1 MKHIAAVIVVTAVL
15 LFTQTYTSARGAEY
29 KIPQTVDM
37 TPVAEEPAELYA
49 LSAVLMDG
57 ESGRVLYEKDG
68 ERPLANAS
76 TTKVLTCIVAL
87 ENSPGDD
94 YVQVSQNAAS
104 QPEVKLGL
112 QKGEQ
117 YYLEDLLYSLM
128 LKSHNDTAVAIAEHC
143 GGSVEGF
150 ARMLNRKAKQIGC
163 KNTYF
168 ITPNGLDAEDEN
180 GKHHTTAKDLA
191 LIMRYAIKNE
201 TFLHI
206 AQTRDYT
213 FSEITGKRTFS
224 VHNANA
230 FLDMRDGVLAGKTG
244 YTSQAGYCYVCAW
257 EKEGKTFIV
266 SLLGCGWP
274 NHKTYKWSDT
284 KKLLDFGDYNYE
296 YETYWKEPQTGKILV
311 TDGVEDGQDIGTKI
325 YLRGKC
331 SVTAYDREKEVL
343 LKKGETV
350 TCKIE
355 IPQKVSA
362 PVLKGEKLGRIAYYL
377 DGKLIDFYPVYA
389 EKSVEKISFK
399 WYTEKVF
406 HDFFHYIHLYGNLK
420 ETSSESCHRIVC
432 RIHRKKLSNR

>member
-87 ENSPGDD
+87 ENSLGDD

-180 GKHHTTAKDLA
+180 GKHHTTAADLA
-191 LIMRYAIKNE
+191 LIMRYAVKNE

-284 KKLLDFGDYNYE
+284 EKLLDFGDYNYE

-406 HDFFHYIHLYGNLK
+406 HDFFH
-420 ETSSESCHRIVC
+420 
-432 RIHRKKLSNR
+432 

>member
-1 MKHIAAVIVVTAVL
+1 MRHIAAVTIVTAVL
-15 LFTQTYTSARGAEY
+15 LFTQTSASVQGGEN
-29 KIPQTVDM
+29 KIPQMVDM
-37 TPVAEEPAELYA
+37 TPAIEEPSELHA

-57 ESGRVLYEKDG
+57 DSGRVLYEKDG
-68 ERPLANAS
+68 KTPLANAS

-87 ENSPGDD
+87 ESSPGDD
-94 YVQVSQNAAS
+94 YVQVSRNAAS
-104 QPEVKLGL
+104 QPEVRLGL

-143 GGSVEGF
+143 GGTVDGF

-163 KNTYF
+163 KDTYF
-168 ITPNGLDAEDEN
+168 ITPNGLDAQDEN
-180 GKHHTTAKDLA
+180 GKHHTTAEDLA
-191 LIMRYAIKNE
+191 LIMRYAIKNK

-206 AQTRDYT
+206 SQTRDYT

-230 FLDMRDGVLAGKTG
+230 LLDMMDGVLAGKTG

-257 EKEGKTFIV
+257 EEEGKTFVV

-284 KKLLDFGDYNYE
+284 KKLLSYGAYNYD
-296 YETYWKEPQTGKILV
+296 YETYWQEPHTSKILV
-311 TDGVEDGQDIGTKI
+311 TDGVENMQNIGEKV

-331 SVTAYDREKEVL
+331 SVTSEDREKEIL
-343 LKKGETV
+343 LKKGEAV
-350 TCKIE
+350 TCKTE

-389 EKSVEKISFK
+389 ERSVEKISFK

-406 HDFFHYIHLYGNLK
+406 HDFFH
-420 ETSSESCHRIVC
+420 
-432 RIHRKKLSNR
+432 

>member
-1 MKHIAAVIVVTAVL
+1 MEYEDETYCRCHDRVL
-15 LFTQTYTSARGAEY
+15 LFTQTSASVQGGEN
-29 KIPQTVDM
+29 KIPQMVDM
-37 TPVAEEPAELYA
+37 TPAIEEPSELHA

-57 ESGRVLYEKDG
+57 DSGRVLYEKDG
-68 ERPLANAS
+68 KTPLANAS

-87 ENSPGDD
+87 ESSPGDD
-94 YVQVSQNAAS
+94 YVQVSRNAAS
-104 QPEVKLGL
+104 QPEVRLGL

-143 GGSVEGF
+143 GGTVEGF

-163 KNTYF
+163 KDTYF
-168 ITPNGLDAEDEN
+168 ITPNGLDAQDEN
-180 GKHHTTAKDLA
+180 GKHHTTAEDLA
-191 LIMRYAIKNE
+191 LIMRYAIKNK

-206 AQTRDYT
+206 SQTRDYT

-230 FLDMRDGVLAGKTG
+230 LLDMMDGVLAGKTG

-257 EKEGKTFIV
+257 EEEGKTFVV

-284 KKLLDFGDYNYE
+284 KKLLSYGAYNYD
-296 YETYWKEPQTGKILV
+296 YETYWQEPHTSKILV
-311 TDGVEDGQDIGTKI
+311 TDGVENMQNIGEKV

-331 SVTAYDREKEVL
+331 SVTSEDREKEIL
-343 LKKGETV
+343 LKKGEAV
-350 TCKIE
+350 TCKTE

-377 DGKLIDFYPVYA
+377 DGKLIASYPVYA
-389 EKSVEKISFK
+389 ERSVEKISFK

-406 HDFFHYIHLYGNLK
+406 HDFFH
-420 ETSSESCHRIVC
+420 
-432 RIHRKKLSNR
+432 

>member
-1 MKHIAAVIVVTAVL
+1 MRHIAAVTIVTAVL
-15 LFTQTYTSARGAEY
+15 LFTQTSASVQGGEN
-29 KIPQTVDM
+29 KIPQMVDM
-37 TPVAEEPAELYA
+37 TPAIEEPSELHA
-49 LSAVLMDG
+49 LSAALMDG
-57 ESGRVLYEKDG
+57 DSGRVLYEKDG
-68 ERPLANAS
+68 KTPLANAS

-87 ENSPGDD
+87 ESSPGDD

-128 LKSHNDTAVAIAEHC
+128 LKSHNDTAIAIAEHC
-143 GGSVEGF
+143 GVTVEGF

-163 KNTYF
+163 KDTCF
-168 ITPNGLDAEDEN
+168 ITPNGLDAQDEN
-180 GKHHTTAKDLA
+180 GKHHTTAEDLA
-191 LIMRYAIKNE
+191 LIMRYAIKNK

-206 AQTRDYT
+206 SQTRDYT

-230 FLDMRDGVLAGKTG
+230 LLDMMDGVLAGKTG

-257 EKEGKTFIV
+257 EEEGKTFVV

-284 KKLLDFGDYNYE
+284 KKLLSYGAYNYD
-296 YETYWKEPQTGKILV
+296 YETYWQEPHTSKILV
-311 TDGVEDGQDIGTKI
+311 TDGVENMQNIGEKV

-331 SVTAYDREKEVL
+331 SVTSEDREKEIL
-343 LKKGETV
+343 LKKGEAV
-350 TCKIE
+350 TCKTE

-377 DGKLIDFYPVYA
+377 DGKLIDSYPVYA
-389 EKSVEKISFK
+389 ERSVEKISFK

-406 HDFFHYIHLYGNLK
+406 HDFFH
-420 ETSSESCHRIVC
+420 
-432 RIHRKKLSNR
+432 

>member
-87 ENSPGDD
+87 ENSLGDD

-163 KNTYF
+163 KDTYF

-191 LIMRYAIKNE
+191 LIMRYAVKNE

-377 DGKLIDFYPVYA
+377 DGKLIDSYPVYA

-406 HDFFHYIHLYGNLK
+406 HDFFH
-420 ETSSESCHRIVC
+420 
-432 RIHRKKLSNR
+432 

>member
-128 LKSHNDTAVAIAEHC
+128 LKSHNDTAVAIAEYC

-191 LIMRYAIKNE
+191 LIMRYAVKNE

-284 KKLLDFGDYNYE
+284 EKLLDFGDYNYE

-406 HDFFHYIHLYGNLK
+406 HDFFH
-420 ETSSESCHRIVC
+420 
-432 RIHRKKLSNR
+432 

>member
-1 MKHIAAVIVVTAVL
+1 MRHIAAVTIVTAVL
-15 LFTQTYTSARGAEY
+15 LFTQTSASVQGGEN
-29 KIPQTVDM
+29 KIPQMVDM
-37 TPVAEEPAELYA
+37 TPAIEEPSELHA

-57 ESGRVLYEKDG
+57 DSGRVLYEKDG
-68 ERPLANAS
+68 KTPLANAS

-87 ENSPGDD
+87 ESSPGDD

-128 LKSHNDTAVAIAEHC
+128 LKSHNDTAIAIAEHC
-143 GGSVEGF
+143 GVTVEGF
-150 ARMLNRKAKQIGC
+150 ARMLNRTAKQIGC
-163 KNTYF
+163 KDTYF
-168 ITPNGLDAEDEN
+168 ITPNGLDAQDEN
-180 GKHHTTAKDLA
+180 GKHHTTAEDLA
-191 LIMRYAIKNE
+191 LIMRYAIKNK

-206 AQTRDYT
+206 SQTRDYT

-230 FLDMRDGVLAGKTG
+230 LLDMMDGVLSGKTG

-257 EKEGKTFIV
+257 EEEGKTFVV

-284 KKLLDFGDYNYE
+284 KKLLSYGAYNYD
-296 YETYWKEPQTGKILV
+296 YETYWQEPHTSKILV
-311 TDGVEDGQDIGTKI
+311 TDGVENMQNIGEKV

-331 SVTAYDREKEVL
+331 SVTSEDREKEIL
-343 LKKGETV
+343 LKKGEAV
-350 TCKIE
+350 TCKTE

-377 DGKLIDFYPVYA
+377 DGKLIDSYPVYA
-389 EKSVEKISFK
+389 ERSVEKISFK

-406 HDFFHYIHLYGNLK
+406 HDFFH
-420 ETSSESCHRIVC
+420 
-432 RIHRKKLSNR
+432 

>member
-1 MKHIAAVIVVTAVL
+1 MKIRHIAAVTFVTAVL
-15 LFTQTYTSARGAEY
+15 LFTQTYVSAQGETY

-37 TPVAEEPAELYA
+37 TPVAEEPTELHA

-57 ESGRVLYEKDG
+57 DSGRVLYEKEG
-68 ERPLANAS
+68 ETPLANAS

-87 ENSPGDD
+87 ESAPGDD
-94 YVQVSQNAAS
+94 YVQVSQKAAS

-150 ARMLNRKAKQIGC
+150 ARMLNRKAAQIGC
-163 KNTYF
+163 KDTYF

-180 GKHHTTAKDLA
+180 GKHHTTARDLA
-191 LIMRYAIKNE
+191 LIMRYAIKNK

-213 FSEITGKRTFS
+213 FSEITGKRSFS

-230 FLDMRDGVLAGKTG
+230 LLDMMDGVLAGKTG

-257 EKEGKTFIV
+257 KKDGRTFVV

-284 KKLLDFGDYNYE
+284 KKLLSYGSYNYN
-296 YETYWKEPQTGKILV
+296 YETYWKEPQTEKILV
-311 TDGVEDGQDIGTKI
+311 TDGVEGDQDIGTQI

-331 SVTAYDREKEVL
+331 SVTADDRNKKLL

-350 TCKIE
+350 TCRTE
-355 IPQKVSA
+355 IPRKVSA

-377 DGKLIDFYPVYA
+377 NGKLIDSYPVYA
-389 EKSVEKISFK
+389 EKSVEKISLK
-399 WYTEKVF
+399 WYVEKVF
-406 HDFFHYIHLYGNLK
+406 HGFFN
-420 ETSSESCHRIVC
+420 
-432 RIHRKKLSNR
+432 

>member
-1 MKHIAAVIVVTAVL
+1 MRHIAAVTIVTAVL
-15 LFTQTYTSARGAEY
+15 LFTQTSASVQGGEN
-29 KIPQTVDM
+29 KIPQMVDM
-37 TPVAEEPAELYA
+37 TPAIEEPSELHA

-57 ESGRVLYEKDG
+57 DSGRVLYEKDG
-68 ERPLANAS
+68 KTPLANAS

-87 ENSPGDD
+87 ESSPGDD

-104 QPEVKLGL
+104 QPEVRLGL

-128 LKSHNDTAVAIAEHC
+128 LKSHNDAAVAIAEHC
-143 GGSVEGF
+143 GGTVEGF

-163 KNTYF
+163 KDTYF
-168 ITPNGLDAEDEN
+168 ITPNGLDAQDEN
-180 GKHHTTAKDLA
+180 GKHHTTAEDLA
-191 LIMRYAIKNE
+191 LIMRYAIKNK

-206 AQTRDYT
+206 SQTRDYT

-230 FLDMRDGVLAGKTG
+230 LLDMMDGVLAGKTG

-257 EKEGKTFIV
+257 EEEGKTFVV

-284 KKLLDFGDYNYE
+284 KKLLSYGAYNYD
-296 YETYWKEPQTGKILV
+296 YETYWQEPHTSKILV
-311 TDGVEDGQDIGTKI
+311 TDGVENMQNIGEKV

-331 SVTAYDREKEVL
+331 SVTSEDREKEIL
-343 LKKGETV
+343 LKKGEAV
-350 TCKIE
+350 TCKTE

-389 EKSVEKISFK
+389 ERSVEKISFK

-406 HDFFHYIHLYGNLK
+406 HDFFH
-420 ETSSESCHRIVC
+420 
-432 RIHRKKLSNR
+432 

>member
-1 MKHIAAVIVVTAVL
+1 MRHIAAVTIVTAVL
-15 LFTQTYTSARGAEY
+15 LFTQTSASVQGGET
-29 KIPQTVDM
+29 KIPQMVDM
-37 TPVAEEPAELYA
+37 TPAIEEPSELHA

-57 ESGRVLYEKDG
+57 DSGRVLYEKDG
-68 ERPLANAS
+68 KTPLANAS

-87 ENSPGDD
+87 ESSPGDD
-94 YVQVSQNAAS
+94 YVQVSRNAAS

-143 GGSVEGF
+143 GGTVEGF

-163 KNTYF
+163 KDTYF
-168 ITPNGLDAEDEN
+168 ITPNGLDAQDEN
-180 GKHHTTAKDLA
+180 GKHHTTAEDLA
-191 LIMRYAIKNE
+191 LIMRYAIKNK

-206 AQTRDYT
+206 SQTRDYT

-230 FLDMRDGVLAGKTG
+230 LLDMMDGVLAGKTG

-257 EKEGKTFIV
+257 EEEGKTFVV

-284 KKLLDFGDYNYE
+284 KKLLSYGAYNYD
-296 YETYWKEPQTGKILV
+296 YETYWQEPHTSKILV
-311 TDGVEDGQDIGTKI
+311 TDGVENMQNIGEKV

-331 SVTAYDREKEVL
+331 SVTSEDREKEIL
-343 LKKGETV
+343 LKKGEAV
-350 TCKIE
+350 TCKTE

-377 DGKLIDFYPVYA
+377 DGKLIDSYPVYA
-389 EKSVEKISFK
+389 ERSVEKISFK

-406 HDFFHYIHLYGNLK
+406 HDFFH
-420 ETSSESCHRIVC
+420 
-432 RIHRKKLSNR
+432 

>member
-1 MKHIAAVIVVTAVL
+1 MRHIAAVTIVTAVL
-15 LFTQTYTSARGAEY
+15 LFTQTSASVQGGEN
-29 KIPQTVDM
+29 KIPQMVDM
-37 TPVAEEPAELYA
+37 TPAIEEPSELHA

-57 ESGRVLYEKDG
+57 DSGRVLYEKDG
-68 ERPLANAS
+68 KTPLANAS

-87 ENSPGDD
+87 ESSPGDD
-94 YVQVSQNAAS
+94 YVQVSRNAAS
-104 QPEVKLGL
+104 QPEVRLGL

-143 GGSVEGF
+143 GGTVEGF

-163 KNTYF
+163 KDTYF
-168 ITPNGLDAEDEN
+168 ITPNGLDAQDED
-180 GKHHTTAKDLA
+180 GKHHTTAEDLA
-191 LIMRYAIKNE
+191 LIMRYAIKNK

-206 AQTRDYT
+206 SQTRDYT

-230 FLDMRDGVLAGKTG
+230 LLDMMDGVLAGKTG

-257 EKEGKTFIV
+257 EEEGKTFVV

-284 KKLLDFGDYNYE
+284 KKLLSYGAYNYD
-296 YETYWKEPQTGKILV
+296 YETYWQEPHTSKILV
-311 TDGVEDGQDIGTKI
+311 TDGVENMQNIGEKV

-331 SVTAYDREKEVL
+331 SVTSENREKEIL
-343 LKKGETV
+343 LKKGEAV
-350 TCKIE
+350 TCKTE

-389 EKSVEKISFK
+389 ERSVEKISFK

-406 HDFFHYIHLYGNLK
+406 HDFFH
-420 ETSSESCHRIVC
+420 
-432 RIHRKKLSNR
+432 

>member
-87 ENSPGDD
+87 ENSSGDD

-117 YYLEDLLYSLM
+117 HYLEDLLYSLM

-163 KNTYF
+163 KDTYF

-191 LIMRYAIKNE
+191 LIMRYAVKNE

-284 KKLLDFGDYNYE
+284 EKLLDFGDYNYE

-406 HDFFHYIHLYGNLK
+406 HDFFH
-420 ETSSESCHRIVC
+420 
-432 RIHRKKLSNR
+432 

>member
-1 MKHIAAVIVVTAVL
+1 MRHIAAVTIVTAVL
-15 LFTQTYTSARGAEY
+15 LFTQTSASVQGGEN
-29 KIPQTVDM
+29 KIPQMVDM
-37 TPVAEEPAELYA
+37 TPAIEEPSELHA

-57 ESGRVLYEKDG
+57 DSGRVLYEKDG
-68 ERPLANAS
+68 KTPLANAS

-87 ENSPGDD
+87 ESSPGDD
-94 YVQVSQNAAS
+94 YVQVSRNAAS
-104 QPEVKLGL
+104 QPEVRLGL

-143 GGSVEGF
+143 GGTVEGF

-163 KNTYF
+163 KDTYF
-168 ITPNGLDAEDEN
+168 ITPNGLDAQDEN
-180 GKHHTTAKDLA
+180 GKHHTTAEDLA
-191 LIMRYAIKNE
+191 LIMRYAIKNK

-206 AQTRDYT
+206 SQTRDYT

-230 FLDMRDGVLAGKTG
+230 LLDMMDGVLAGKTG

-257 EKEGKTFIV
+257 EEKGKTFVV

-284 KKLLDFGDYNYE
+284 KKLLSYGAYNYD
-296 YETYWKEPQTGKILV
+296 YETYWQEPHTSKILV
-311 TDGVEDGQDIGTKI
+311 TDGVENMQNIGEKV

-331 SVTAYDREKEVL
+331 SVTSEDREKEIL
-343 LKKGETV
+343 LKKGEAV
-350 TCKIE
+350 TCKTE

-377 DGKLIDFYPVYA
+377 DGKLIASYPVYA
-389 EKSVEKISFK
+389 ERSVEKISFK

-406 HDFFHYIHLYGNLK
+406 HDFFH
-420 ETSSESCHRIVC
+420 
-432 RIHRKKLSNR
+432 

>member
-163 KNTYF
+163 KDTYF

-230 FLDMRDGVLAGKTG
+230 FLDMRGGVLAGKTG

-284 KKLLDFGDYNYE
+284 EKLLDFGDYNYE

-406 HDFFHYIHLYGNLK
+406 HDFFH
-420 ETSSESCHRIVC
+420 
-432 RIHRKKLSNR
+432 

>member
-1 MKHIAAVIVVTAVL
+1 MRHIAAVTIVTAVL
-15 LFTQTYTSARGAEY
+15 LFTQTSASVQGGEN
-29 KIPQTVDM
+29 KIPQMVDM
-37 TPVAEEPAELYA
+37 TPAIEEPSELHA

-57 ESGRVLYEKDG
+57 DSGRVLYEKDG
-68 ERPLANAS
+68 KTPLANAS

-87 ENSPGDD
+87 ESSPGDD

-104 QPEVKLGL
+104 QPEVRLGL

-143 GGSVEGF
+143 GGTVEGF

-163 KNTYF
+163 KDTYF
-168 ITPNGLDAEDEN
+168 ITPNGLDAQDEN
-180 GKHHTTAKDLA
+180 GKHHTTAEDLA
-191 LIMRYAIKNE
+191 LIMRYAIKNK

-206 AQTRDYT
+206 SQTRDYT

-230 FLDMRDGVLAGKTG
+230 LLDMMDGVLAGKTG

-257 EKEGKTFIV
+257 EEEGKTFVV

-284 KKLLDFGDYNYE
+284 KKLLSYGAYYYGF
-296 YETYWKEPQTGKILV
+296 ETYWQEPHTSKILV
-311 TDGVEDGQDIGTKI
+311 TDGVENMQNIGEKV

-331 SVTAYDREKEVL
+331 SVTSEDREKEIL
-343 LKKGETV
+343 LKKGEAV
-350 TCKIE
+350 TCKTE

-362 PVLKGEKLGRIAYYL
+362 PVLKGEKLGHIAYYL
-377 DGKLIDFYPVYA
+377 DGKLIASYPVYA
-389 EKSVEKISFK
+389 ERSVEKISFK

-406 HDFFHYIHLYGNLK
+406 HDFFH
-420 ETSSESCHRIVC
+420 
-432 RIHRKKLSNR
+432 

>member
-1 MKHIAAVIVVTAVL
+1 MRMRHIAAVTIVTAVL
-15 LFTQTYTSARGAEY
+15 LFTQTSASVQGGET
-29 KIPQTVDM
+29 KIPQMVDM
-37 TPVAEEPAELYA
+37 TPAIEEPSELHA

-57 ESGRVLYEKDG
+57 DSGRVLYEKDG
-68 ERPLANAS
+68 KTPLANAS

-87 ENSPGDD
+87 ESSPGDD
-94 YVQVSQNAAS
+94 YVQVSRNAAS
-104 QPEVKLGL
+104 QPEVRLGL

-143 GGSVEGF
+143 GGTVEGF

-163 KNTYF
+163 KDTYF
-168 ITPNGLDAEDEN
+168 ITPNGLDAQDEN
-180 GKHHTTAKDLA
+180 GKHHTTAEDLA
-191 LIMRYAIKNE
+191 LIMRYAIKNK

-206 AQTRDYT
+206 SQTRDYT

-230 FLDMRDGVLAGKTG
+230 LLDMMDGVLAGKTG

-257 EKEGKTFIV
+257 EEEGKTFVV

-284 KKLLDFGDYNYE
+284 KKLLSYGAYNYD
-296 YETYWKEPQTGKILV
+296 YETYWQEPHTSKILV
-311 TDGVEDGQDIGTKI
+311 TDGVENMQNIGEKV

-331 SVTAYDREKEVL
+331 SVTSEDREKEIL
-343 LKKGETV
+343 LKKGEAV
-350 TCKIE
+350 TCKTE

-389 EKSVEKISFK
+389 ERSVEKISFK

-406 HDFFHYIHLYGNLK
+406 HDFFH
-420 ETSSESCHRIVC
+420 
-432 RIHRKKLSNR
+432 

>member
-1 MKHIAAVIVVTAVL
+1 MRHIAAVTIVTAVL
-15 LFTQTYTSARGAEY
+15 LFTQTSASVQGGEN
-29 KIPQTVDM
+29 KIPQMVDM
-37 TPVAEEPAELYA
+37 TPAIEEPSELHA

-57 ESGRVLYEKDG
+57 DSGRVLYEKDG
-68 ERPLANAS
+68 KTPLANAS

-87 ENSPGDD
+87 ESSPGDD
-94 YVQVSQNAAS
+94 YVQVSRNAAS
-104 QPEVKLGL
+104 QPEVRLGL

-143 GGSVEGF
+143 GGTVEGF

-163 KNTYF
+163 KDTYF
-168 ITPNGLDAEDEN
+168 ITPNGLDAQDEN
-180 GKHHTTAKDLA
+180 GKHHTTAEDLA
-191 LIMRYAIKNE
+191 LIMRYAIKNK

-206 AQTRDYT
+206 SQTRDYT

-230 FLDMRDGVLAGKTG
+230 LLDMMDGVLAGKTG

-257 EKEGKTFIV
+257 EEKGETFVV

-284 KKLLDFGDYNYE
+284 KKLLSYGAYNYD
-296 YETYWKEPQTGKILV
+296 YETYWQEPHTSKILV
-311 TDGVEDGQDIGTKI
+311 TDGVENMQNIGEKV

-331 SVTAYDREKEVL
+331 SVTSEDREKEIL
-343 LKKGETV
+343 LKKGEAV
-350 TCKIE
+350 TCKTE

-377 DGKLIDFYPVYA
+377 DGKLIASYPVYA
-389 EKSVEKISFK
+389 ERSVEKISFK

-406 HDFFHYIHLYGNLK
+406 HDFFH
-420 ETSSESCHRIVC
+420 
-432 RIHRKKLSNR
+432 

>member
-37 TPVAEEPAELYA
+37 TPVAEKPAELYA

-87 ENSPGDD
+87 ENSSGDD

-163 KNTYF
+163 KDTYF

-191 LIMRYAIKNE
+191 LIMRYAVKNE

-284 KKLLDFGDYNYE
+284 EKLLDFGDYNYE

-406 HDFFHYIHLYGNLK
+406 HDFFH
-420 ETSSESCHRIVC
+420 
-432 RIHRKKLSNR
+432 

>member
-87 ENSPGDD
+87 ENSSGDD

-168 ITPNGLDAEDEN
+168 ITPNGLDAEDAN
-180 GKHHTTAKDLA
+180 GKHHTTARDLA
-191 LIMRYAIKNE
+191 LIMRYAVKNE

-284 KKLLDFGDYNYE
+284 EKLLDFGDYNYE

-406 HDFFHYIHLYGNLK
+406 HDFFH
-420 ETSSESCHRIVC
+420 
-432 RIHRKKLSNR
+432 

>member
-37 TPVAEEPAELYA
+37 KPVAEEPTELYA

-87 ENSPGDD
+87 ESSPGDD

-104 QPEVKLGL
+104 QPEVKLGI

-168 ITPNGLDAEDEN
+168 ITPNGLDAEDAN
-180 GKHHTTAKDLA
+180 GKHHTTAADLA

-296 YETYWKEPQTGKILV
+296 YETYWKEPQTGKILI

-377 DGKLIDFYPVYA
+377 DGKLIDSYPVYA

-406 HDFFHYIHLYGNLK
+406 HDFFH
-420 ETSSESCHRIVC
+420 
-432 RIHRKKLSNR
+432 

>member
-87 ENSPGDD
+87 ENSSGDD

-163 KNTYF
+163 KDTYF

-180 GKHHTTAKDLA
+180 GKHHTTAADLA
-191 LIMRYAIKNE
+191 LIMRYAVKNE

-284 KKLLDFGDYNYE
+284 EKLLDFGDYNYE

-406 HDFFHYIHLYGNLK
+406 HDFFH
-420 ETSSESCHRIVC
+420 
-432 RIHRKKLSNR
+432 

>member
-1 MKHIAAVIVVTAVL
+1 MRHIAAVTIVTAVL
-15 LFTQTYTSARGAEY
+15 LFTQTSASVQGGEN
-29 KIPQTVDM
+29 KIPQMVDM
-37 TPVAEEPAELYA
+37 TPAIEEPSELHA
-49 LSAVLMDG
+49 LSAALMDG
-57 ESGRVLYEKDG
+57 DSGRVLYEKDG
-68 ERPLANAS
+68 KTPLANAS

-87 ENSPGDD
+87 ESSPGDD

-128 LKSHNDTAVAIAEHC
+128 LKSHNDTAIAIAEHC
-143 GGSVEGF
+143 GGTVEGF

-163 KNTYF
+163 KDTCF
-168 ITPNGLDAEDEN
+168 ITPNGLDAQDEN
-180 GKHHTTAKDLA
+180 GKHHTTAEDLA
-191 LIMRYAIKNE
+191 LIMRYAIKNK

-206 AQTRDYT
+206 SQTRDYT

-230 FLDMRDGVLAGKTG
+230 LLDMMDGVLAGKTG

-257 EKEGKTFIV
+257 EEEGKTFVV

-284 KKLLDFGDYNYE
+284 KKLLSYGAYNYD
-296 YETYWKEPQTGKILV
+296 YETYWQEPHTSKILV
-311 TDGVEDGQDIGTKI
+311 TDGVENMQNIGEKV

-331 SVTAYDREKEVL
+331 SVTSEDREKEIL
-343 LKKGETV
+343 LKKGEAV
-350 TCKIE
+350 TCKTE

-377 DGKLIDFYPVYA
+377 DGKLIDSYPVYA
-389 EKSVEKISFK
+389 ERSVEKISFK

-406 HDFFHYIHLYGNLK
+406 HDFFH
-420 ETSSESCHRIVC
+420 
-432 RIHRKKLSNR
+432 